1 MLAMSL
7 SDIFKKDLEH
17 RHDHHDSAFASR
29 HEVWVLH
36 GWLYVGLT
44 PKNVLTLT
52 AFPDTLPSI
61 LRVGRVEEPSA
72 IHLLH

>member
-1 MLAMSL
+1 MNAKHSNLCSFKYSQEQTLVMSL

-36 GWLYVGLT
+36 G
-44 PKNVLTLT
+44 
-52 AFPDTLPSI
+52 
-61 LRVGRVEEPSA
+61 
-72 IHLLH
+72 